1 MLYIY
6 IYMKKNKKNLIKK
19 RYNVMT
25 EDQGSCRERNKDK
38 VCERDILRKYHKCTV
53 MKVTVQS

>member
-1 MLYIY
+1 
-6 IYMKKNKKNLIKK
+6 MKKNKKNLIKK

-25 EDQGSCRERNKDK
+25 EDQGSYRERNKDK

-53 MKVTVQS
+53 MKVTAQS